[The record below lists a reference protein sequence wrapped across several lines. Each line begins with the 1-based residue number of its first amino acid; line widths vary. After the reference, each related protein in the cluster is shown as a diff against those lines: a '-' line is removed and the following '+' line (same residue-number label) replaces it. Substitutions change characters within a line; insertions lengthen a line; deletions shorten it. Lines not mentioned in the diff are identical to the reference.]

1 MYEKAII
8 FFIFISFIFI
18 SCSTTRVVSD
28 ISDGTMEYREL
39 QGEIRTGETE
49 LAITG
54 TGLESTSKDIEQSV
68 INITES
74 GERLEQSISKST
86 SSESEIGNILQS
98 IGNREVTIDKLIE
111 LGIIK
116 VTE

>member
-8 FFIFISFIFI
+8 FIIFISFIFI
-18 SCSTTRVVSD
+18 GCSTTRVVSD

-74 GERLEQSISKST
+74 GERLEQSIKDST
-86 SSESEIGNILQS
+86 GNEQEIGDIIQS
-98 IGNREVTIDKLIE
+98 VRERELNKDVLIE
-111 LGIIK
+111 LGII
-116 VTE
+116 ES